1 MFSTHVLFS
10 RFAHLERRTIMNNKK
25 KEVQVLRLFRKLHR
39 WTGVFLFIFF
49 FAIAITGLLLG
60 WKSNSNGYI
69 LPETQKGTSIVLS
82 EWLSLD
88 SLYAISCQVVRDSI
102 DSQLSLELNRIDVRK
117 NKGLAKFVFEEGN
130 WGVQLDGAT
139 GKVLQIGKRR
149 SDLIENLHDGSFF
162 DDQLGTKGKPIK
174 LVYTT
179 VLGLALILFT
189 VTGFWLWY
197 GPKRLKKK
205 KS

>member
-1 MFSTHVLFS
+1 MS
-10 RFAHLERRTIMNNKK
+10 NKK
-25 KEVQVLRLFRKLHR
+25 KEVKILRLFRKWHR

-69 LPETQKGTSIVLS
+69 LPKTQEGTSTVLS

-88 SLYAISCQVVRDSI
+88 SLYSISCHVAHDSI
-102 DSQLSLELNRIDVRK
+102 DPQLSLELNRIDVRK
-117 NKGLAKFVFEEGN
+117 NKGIAKFVFEEGN

-139 GKVLQIGKRR
+139 GEILQIGKRR

-162 DDQLGTKGKPIK
+162 DDQFGTKGKPIK
-174 LVYTT
+174 LIYTT
-179 VLGLALILFT
+179 ILGLALILFT

-197 GPKRLKKK
+197 GPKRLKNKK
-205 KS
+205 K